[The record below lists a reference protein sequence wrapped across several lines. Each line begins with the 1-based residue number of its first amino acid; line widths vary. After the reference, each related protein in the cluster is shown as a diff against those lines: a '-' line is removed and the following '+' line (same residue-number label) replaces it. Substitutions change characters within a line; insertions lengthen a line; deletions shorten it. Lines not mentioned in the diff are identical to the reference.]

1 MITFMHRAL
10 ICTTTVVESTRIK
23 ISDSKLRNIKIKK
36 DLQQEIWALTLKS
49 YDVKLHRSK
58 SIIKSF
64 NKMRTSKERILDYSE
79 DILSMREESRVVFLT
94 TQK

>member
-36 DLQQEIWALTLKS
+36 DFFVACSKKGRAEIGFFYFCSSAL
-49 YDVKLHRSK
+49 
-58 SIIKSF
+58 F
-64 NKMRTSKERILDYSE
+64 
-79 DILSMREESRVVFLT
+79 VV
-94 TQK
+94 